1 MFKQLSM
8 FPLKKML
15 LVDNDIVD
23 ETNIY
28 RQDFYPEDIGL
39 KKTAALLNRSSCIEE
54 TVFSNQR
61 IMGPHDRVELIKAE
75 SIN

>member
-1 MFKQLSM
+1 MEKLNEQVRQIRCMLIGCGSIGSHVFKQLSM

-28 RQDFYPEDIGL
+28 IGRTSIL
-39 KKTAALLNRSSCIEE
+39 KI
-54 TVFSNQR
+54 
-61 IMGPHDRVELIKAE
+61 
-75 SIN
+75 